1 MCMTAQVYCPWQ
13 AHYEKHAADTASA
26 SSTAS
31 SRDMMVSSL
40 QRHRL
45 ARSVAAGA
53 SGFQRIA
60 RCREAL
66 AALDRCGWK
75 RSYHQRQF
83 HEAYIRACARIFFKT
98 DPEGT
103 FMREQKKL
111 LELNNWENIQQEV
124 LISTPRRF
132 GKTVSIS
139 MFAAAL
145 MYSCPTVE
153 CSIYSTCKRISTKL
167 LRNVVKYLDH
177 IHQELNVPKFRE
189 LRANQEE
196 LVLQG
201 PEGRYDVRL
210 LNSYPSKVY
219 SLFYVPITAQVPS
232 HPHPRCTSYT
242 LRQNT
247 SFHNTFFT

>member
-1 MCMTAQVYCPWQ
+1 MCETNCPWRQHYVRLTEDKAIAQ
-13 AHYEKHAADTASA
+13 AA
-26 SSTAS
+26 AS
-31 SRDMMVSSL
+31 SRVHMLPSL
-40 QRHRL
+40 KRHKV
-45 ARSVAAGA
+45 ARHAAAGA
-53 SGFQRIA
+53 NGFERIA

-66 AALDRCGWK
+66 AALDRSGWQ
-75 RSYHQRQF
+75 RSFHQRQF

-98 DPEGT
+98 DPPGT

-111 LELNNWENIQQEV
+111 LEMNNWDSIQQEV

-145 MYSCPTVE
+145 IYSCPTVE

-177 IHQELNVPKFRE
+177 IHEQLNVPKFRE
-189 LRANQEE
+189 LRSNQEE

-201 PEGRYDVRL
+201 PDGRYDVRL
-210 LNSYPSKVY
+210 LNSYPSKVTRPANAR
-219 SLFYVPITAQVPS
+219 VHAHANACTNAHAKHNACTAPV
-232 HPHPRCTSYT
+232 H
-242 LRQNT
+242 
-247 SFHNTFFT
+247 